1 MPSLQIKYNRR
12 SVAAQ
17 FDRFEREY
25 PARVISRVMGP
36 AQWGDLISYVRS
48 AKKTRSFKNRTGN
61 LRRNM
66 TKTVIR
72 QRALE
77 VRFSSGISGNFCGMP
92 YGVGPMYLERGTRH
106 IKARNFWRDAIR
118 AGTGIRGKLGPML
131 ERETR
136 RCTGGMG
143 RAGL

>member
-1 MPSLQIKYNRR
+1 MLAHFYKESEGLATIECDDCRQPPHIEGPVCLAFKSGTNRR

-25 PARVISRVMGP
+25 PARVISRVLGP
-36 AQWGDLISYVRS
+36 WGDLVVQS

-66 TKTVIR
+66 AKTVIR

-77 VRFSSGISGNFCGMP
+77 VRFSSPGGA
-92 YGVGPMYLERGTRH
+92 LERGTKRF
-106 IKARNFWRDAIR
+106 KARNFWRAPVR
-118 AGTGIRGKLGPML
+118 RNRSKLGPI
-131 ERETR
+131 T
-136 RCTGGMG
+136 
-143 RAGL
+143 

>member
-1 MPSLQIKYNRR
+1 MPSLQIRYNRR

-36 AQWGDLISYVRS
+36 WGDEVVRS

-77 VRFSSGISGNFCGMP
+77 VRFSSPGAP
-92 YGVGPMYLERGTRH
+92 YGVMYLERGTRH
-106 IKARNFWRDAIR
+106 IKPRNFWRDAIR
-118 AGTGIRGKLGPML
+118 RNRSKLGPML

-136 RCTGGMG
+136 RQAD

>member
-36 AQWGDLISYVRS
+36 WGEAEVVRS

-72 QRALE
+72 QRA
-77 VRFSSGISGNFCGMP
+77 P
-92 YGVGPMYLERGTRH
+92 
-106 IKARNFWRDAIR
+106 
-118 AGTGIRGKLGPML
+118 
-131 ERETR
+131 
-136 RCTGGMG
+136 
-143 RAGL
+143 